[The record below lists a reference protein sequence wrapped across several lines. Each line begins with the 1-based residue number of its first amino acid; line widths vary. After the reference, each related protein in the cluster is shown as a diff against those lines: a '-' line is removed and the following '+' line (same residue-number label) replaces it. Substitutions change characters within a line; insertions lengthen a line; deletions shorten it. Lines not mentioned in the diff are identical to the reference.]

1 MCEEKD
7 NYMAVVGNCNR
18 LAGAEV
24 LVKLAEANYVTGQF
38 LFAIAADYNTGM
50 QYDD

>member
-1 MCEEKD
+1 MQKKD

-38 LFAIAADYNTGM
+38 LHTIAADYNTGM
-50 QYDD
+50 RYGD